1 MCNFVDQFFDRI
13 IANIMCFLRLCNPLI
28 REREFYFGSVQ
39 LPISL
44 KQIRDINIQHPRG
57 MYICNFFS
65 CSEIPKLSMKIQNI
79 LYEIK
84 RNYLFLKK
92 IFGLFLPFKYTIKQK
107 QSYTSVSLHLYYIRE
122 VNSEYYLL
130 LLQLFL
136 LSASP
141 FLNVYYNLDI
151 HTFEYGHIH

>member
-1 MCNFVDQFFDRI
+1 MCNFVDQLFDRI
-13 IANIMCFLRLCNPLI
+13 IANIMCSLRLCNLLI
-28 REREFYFGSVQ
+28 IEREFYFGSLQ

-57 MYICNFFS
+57 IYDFS
-65 CSEIPKLSMKIQNI
+65 LQNI
-79 LYEIK
+79 LESCQKIQDIIYEIK
-84 RNYLFLKK
+84 EITYFQKK